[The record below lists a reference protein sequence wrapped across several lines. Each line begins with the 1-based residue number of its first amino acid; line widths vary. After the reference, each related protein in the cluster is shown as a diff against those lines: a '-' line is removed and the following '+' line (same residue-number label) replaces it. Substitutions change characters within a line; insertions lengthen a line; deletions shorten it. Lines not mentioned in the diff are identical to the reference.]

1 MPRRNLNNTGSIR
14 KRSDGRYE
22 GRYSAPDGTQRSVY
36 GSTFT
41 DCQTKL
47 KAAIGA
53 IDGGKWVQP
62 TKITVADW
70 ISIWLRDYQAH
81 ASPRTIKKYESI
93 SKQFTSTIGSVKVGR
108 LTAMHVRHMITAMQ
122 ENGLTAATIQLYMRI
137 FKTILNSAIE
147 AGLIADN
154 PVSKIRLPKPQ
165 PRQFVVIDRQEIQA
179 FIDAAQQTKYPNE
192 LITML
197 LTGLRIGEIRGL
209 QWEDIDLDAGTMKI
223 QRQLQPTNGSL
234 ERFTPPKYGEIRLL
248 HIPSEEIAVLRAQRL
263 KQASERLKS
272 GIWTDNEITTGLVF
286 RQTNGKAH
294 TRGTISRAVTAAGS
308 AIGKPDLNP
317 HDLRH
322 SYAIAALRA
331 GANVKTVQY
340 NLGHKTA
347 AMTLDVYAA
356 YTDDAGKTDA
366 VKLSNYLTGIPPANI

>member
-41 DCQTKL
+41 DCQAKL

-62 TKITVADW
+62 TKLTVSDW
-70 ISIWLRDYQAH
+70 IDIWLADYQMHTSA
-81 ASPRTIKKYESI
+81 RTLAKYKSI
-93 SKQFTSTIGSVKVGR
+93 SNQFKRSIGHVK
-108 LTAMHVRHMITAMQ
+108 LTKLSALNVRHMVTAMQ
-122 ENGLTAATIQLYMRI
+122 TEGLSAATIRLYVQI
-137 FKTILNSAIE
+137 FKTAIKCAVE
-147 AGLIADN
+147 AGAITANPADN
-154 PVSKIRLPKPQ
+154 IKLPAAQ
-165 PRQFVVIDRQEIQA
+165 PRQFIVIDRTEIPA
-179 FIDAAQQTKYPNE
+179 FIAAAQRTKYGNE

-197 LTGLRIGEIRGL
+197 LTGLRGGELRGL
-209 QWEDIDLDAGTMKI
+209 KWSDIDFDAATMKV
-223 QRQLQPTNGSL
+223 QRQLQPTNGAL

-248 HIPSEEIAVLRAQRL
+248 HLPPEEIDVLRAQRR
-263 KQASERLKS
+263 KQAAQRLKS
-272 GIWTDNEITTGLVF
+272 GIWTDDEITTGLVF

-294 TRGTISRAVTAAGS
+294 TKGTISRTVSKVGKE
-308 AIGKPDLNP
+308 IGKPDLRP

-322 SYAIAALRA
+322 SYAVAALRS
-331 GANVKTVQY
+331 GASVKTVQH
-340 NLGHKTA
+340 NLGHKSA
-347 AMTLDVYAA
+347 EMTLDVYAA

-366 VKLSNYLTGIPPANI
+366 AKLSNYLTEIPPANI

>member
-36 GSTFT
+36 GLTFT

-62 TKITVADW
+62 TKLTVADW
-70 ISIWLRDYQAH
+70 LNIWLSDYQAH
-81 ASPRTIKKYESI
+81 ASPRTVAKYKSI
-93 SKQFTSTIGSVKVGR
+93 SNQFKSSIGTVKLSKLSAVN
-108 LTAMHVRHMITAMQ
+108 VRHMIADLQT
-122 ENGLTAATIQLYMRI
+122 NGLTAATIRLYVRI
-137 FKTILNSAIE
+137 FSSAINCAVE
-147 AGLIADN
+147 AGLITSN
-154 PVSKIRLPKPQ
+154 PAHNIKLPTPN
-165 PRQFVVIDRQEIQA
+165 PRQFIIIDRTEIPA
-179 FIDAAQQTKYPNE
+179 FIEAAQRTKYSNE

-197 LTGLRIGEIRGL
+197 LTGLRGGELRGL
-209 QWEDIDLDAGTMKI
+209 KWSDIDFDAGTMSV
-223 QRQLQPTNGSL
+223 QRQLQPTNGTL

-248 HIPSEEIAVLRAQRL
+248 HLPSEEIDVLRAQRR
-263 KQASERLKS
+263 KQAAQRLKS
-272 GIWTDNEITTGLVF
+272 GSWQDNEITSDLVF

-294 TRGTISRAVTAAGS
+294 ARGTMSRAVTAAGA
-308 AIGKPDLNP
+308 AIGKPDLKP

-322 SYAIAALRA
+322 SYAVAALRA
-331 GANVKTVQY
+331 GASVKTVQY

-347 AMTLDVYAA
+347 KMTLDVYAA
-356 YTDDAGKTDA
+356 YTEDAGKTDA
-366 VKLSNYLTGIPPANI
+366 AKLSNYLNEMHTKNI